1 MQILAFSLQ
10 RLASLQAAAAS
21 ENKTIKKYHWSS
33 LLRIGLFALFSNTTS
48 ALATMSATL
57 SPFPGVL
64 KLNVTAFVHQL
75 PAELHPKHGLPP
87 SSSSVMLSARHIMG
101 ERAWSLSFAL
111 LRFYPFWFCFSR
123 LFVGVKDLCVVIFL
137 NLIVRDE

>member
-10 RLASLQAAAAS
+10 RLAGLQAAAAS
-21 ENKTIKKYHWSS
+21 EGLAIKKYHWSS

-48 ALATMSATL
+48 ALATMSATPP
-57 SPFPGVL
+57 PFPGVL

-75 PAELHPKHGLPP
+75 PAELHPKCGLLLLF
-87 SSSSVMLSARHIMG
+87 SNAMLLAPHIMG

-111 LRFYPFWFCFSR
+111 LCIHFVFVFPACF
-123 LFVGVKDLCVVIFL
+123 LG
-137 NLIVRDE
+137 